1 MALFDKLTKKST
13 PDFDPKEVLPTILEA
28 LEKEG
33 YRPDRDNDIRIVYKN
48 EGVYF
53 CLYYRVED
61 PEFLMVRATF
71 ERAAFEDVEEPY
83 LYKACAATDY
93 DQKVSKAYIDDEGDI
108 VFSVETFLFPGTPI
122 AKLALRMNDALGS
135 TVAFFHRTLNEMV
148 GKKDGAEEASTQA
161 SGGELAN

>member
-1 MALFDKLTKKST
+1 MALFDKLKKST
-13 PDFDPKEVLPTILEA
+13 PDFDPKEVLPSILEA
-28 LEKEG
+28 LGKEG
-33 YRPDRDNDIRIVYKN
+33 YRPEQDNDMRIVYKN
-48 EGVYF
+48 EGIYF
-53 CLYYRVED
+53 CLYYRTED

-71 ERAAFEDVEEPY
+71 ERAAFDDVPEPT

-135 TVAFFHRTLNEMV
+135 TIAFFHRTLKDMT
-148 GKKDGAEEASTQA
+148 GKGESTEENASQP

>member
-1 MALFDKLTKKST
+1 
-13 PDFDPKEVLPTILEA
+13 
-28 LEKEG
+28 
-33 YRPDRDNDIRIVYKN
+33 
-48 EGVYF
+48 
-53 CLYYRVED
+53 
-61 PEFLMVRATF
+61 MVRATF
-71 ERAAFEDVEEPY
+71 ERAAFDDVPEPT

-135 TVAFFHRTLNEMV
+135 TIAFFHRTLKDMT
-148 GKKDGAEEASTQA
+148 GKGESTEENASQP